1 MASDTELALRKAYND
16 QVAEVRRRILT
27 FIAATW
33 FALGSWRDR
42 DIDAFVALVV
52 PRVLG
57 GQRSIASLTNGY
69 LASLAVLQFGG
80 RLRPADIDPKLVT
93 GQAVRSGTPPEDVY
107 RRAGEQVWTALS
119 RGASLETA
127 VLQGVDRAQ
136 EAAATDLQL
145 AKTHTARESLKRDKR
160 EPTGYRR
167 VLEGDTSCG
176 LCALAATLRYT
187 IEDLLPIH
195 PACDCGVEPLYGWN
209 DRVLDPAEVDRIH
222 ALAQQYFGDGVDTL
236 DASKGSHTDRR
247 QFDFRDFVVVHDHG
261 ELGPVLGRKGQRF
274 TGPADLG
281 RSPRTAPTPR
291 PATDSLDL
299 QIRQLEDRIPALEDR
314 VAAGDT
320 TAQAALDWSRGRL
333 TALTG

>member
-1 MASDTELALRKAYND
+1 MAADSELAIRTAYNA

-33 FALGSWRDR
+33 FALGSWRDS

-52 PRVLG
+52 PRVIG
-57 GQRSIASLTNGY
+57 GQRSVASLTNAY

-80 RLRPADIDPKLVT
+80 RLRPADIDPQLVT
-93 GQAVRSGTPPEDVY
+93 GAAVRAGTDPQDVY
-107 RRAGEQVWTALS
+107 RRAGQQVWTALS
-119 RGASLETA
+119 RGESLETA

-145 AKTHTARESLKRDKR
+145 AKTHTAREALKRDRR

-167 VLEGDTSCG
+167 VLEGESSCG
-176 LCALAATLRYT
+176 LCALAATQRYT

-195 PACDCGVEPLYGWN
+195 PACDCSVAPLYGWN
-209 DRVLDPAEVDRIH
+209 DRVLDPQDAARIH
-222 ALAQQYFGDGVDTL
+222 DLAQQFFGDGVDTFE
-236 DASKGSHTDRR
+236 ASKGSHGARR
-247 QFDFRDFVVVHDHG
+247 QYDFRDFVVVHQHG
-261 ELGPVLGRKGQRF
+261 ELGPVLGRKGQAF
-274 TGPADLG
+274 TGPDDLG
-281 RSPRTAPTPR
+281 RSPRPAPKPHPR
-291 PATDSLDL
+291 VDTTDV
-299 QIRQLEDRIPALEDR
+299 QIRQLEDRIPGLEAR

-320 TAQAALDWSRGRL
+320 SAQAALDWSRARL